1 MKSEKKYEKLPNET
15 FDEYLD
21 RVSAAAKP
29 KPPEWPKALAKQR
42 WVQRQRDLD
51 ADRRPR
57 AIDAVWEQTLMEKR
71 LQAEEPSPAEN
82 RDTRRFN
89 SLEEAEQ
96 FTKEMRRTIVSTQS
110 SAPRTLRRWLRPL
123 TMLQS
128 INAWLIGQYCKIRP
142 LSTP

>member
-42 WVQRQRDLD
+42 WEQRQRDLD
-51 ADRRPR
+51 ADRRQR

-89 SLEEAEQ
+89 RWRKQNSSLR
-96 FTKEMRRTIVSTQS
+96 KCDVPIVSTQS
-110 SAPRTLRRWLRPL
+110 SAP
-123 TMLQS
+123 
-128 INAWLIGQYCKIRP
+128 
-142 LSTP
+142 STEEVA